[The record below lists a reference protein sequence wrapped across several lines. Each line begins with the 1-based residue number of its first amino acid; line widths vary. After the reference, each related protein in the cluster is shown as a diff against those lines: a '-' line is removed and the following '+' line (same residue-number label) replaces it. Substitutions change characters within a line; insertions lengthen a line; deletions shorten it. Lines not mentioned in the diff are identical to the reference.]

1 MSRRIPDDKAD
12 AALLRDLTAALDSGD
27 ADAVNTAFEAIY
39 HACAGSVAFVCARF
53 LDSDTD
59 VQSVT
64 DDVFVSFFQ
73 RAPYIEELDSLRAY
87 LCQAARRASM
97 DHLRARRRRER
108 GLAMPVPLLAA
119 ETDTDPM
126 TLIPDPDGDI
136 PAHARYKALAEDL
149 CATVGRENT
158 EIILAHAVCGESFP
172 RIARRLGK
180 KENTVKTAYHRA
192 IKRFRQE
199 KGDRWL

>member
-1 MSRRIPDDKAD
+1 MPRQVPDDH
-12 AALLRDLTAALDSGD
+12 ALLETLTHALGSGD
-27 ADAVNTAFEAIY
+27 AGAVDRAFEVIY
-39 HACAGSVAFVCARF
+39 NTYAKSVAFVCARF

-64 DDVFVSFFQ
+64 DDVFVRFFQ
-73 RAPYIEELDSLRAY
+73 RAPYLDGMESLRAY
-87 LCQAARRASM
+87 LCQAARRAAL
-97 DHLRARRRRER
+97 DHLRARNRRER
-108 GLAMPVPLLAA
+108 GLTTLTPLLDG
-119 ETDTDPM
+119 ESDTDLL

-136 PAHARYKALAEDL
+136 TAHTRYKALTDDL
-149 CATVGRENT
+149 CATVGREST
-158 EIILAHAVCGESFP
+158 EIILSHAVCGESFP
-172 RIARRLGK
+172 EIAARLGK